1 MENEADLVRKK
12 LSYLSTLNEFDA
24 RHYIALWALEF
35 GWGGISKISK
45 ITGKSM
51 NTIRKGIYEI
61 ETNDNLNLKENGRL
75 RREGG
80 GRKRIADKNPEV
92 KKDIEN
98 ILEENT
104 AGDPMSKLRWTNKS
118 TYAIARELTSKGRN
132 ISEDTAG
139 RIIKQLGYSLQANI
153 KSKESGSSEERDSQF
168 RYINEQVKLFDKKN
182 MPVISVDTKKK
193 ELVGNF
199 KNNGRKWM
207 KKGKAEIV
215 NVYDF
220 ESLAEGRA
228 IPYGIYEVLRNNG
241 FVNVGISRD
250 TSEFAVESI
259 KQWWKNIGKK
269 NYQNA
274 KELLICADGGG
285 SNSSRSKLWK
295 FYLQKFANK
304 TGLKITVCH
313 FPPGTSKWNKIEH
326 KMFSFISMNWKGKP
340 LINYELIIN
349 LIEGTTTKK
358 GLKIK
363 AKIDKR
369 IYELGKKILEEE
381 FNKVNILEHEINP
394 KWNYTLSK
402 ISKLFLG
409 LP

>member
-1 MENEADLVRKK
+1 MK
-12 LSYLSTLNEFDA
+12 
-24 RHYIALWALEF
+24 
-35 GWGGISKISK
+35 
-45 ITGKSM
+45 
-51 NTIRKGIYEI
+51 
-61 ETNDNLNLKENGRL
+61 KENTDKLWLITLSECNEVQRRRLAGIKAIEIGRGGVLYVCKLTGMSHHTVIKGMREVRDTKREPITKL
-75 RREGG
+75 RKEGG
-80 GRKRIADKNPEV
+80 GRKKIIEKNPGV

-104 AGDPMSKLRWTNKS
+104 AGDPMSKLKWTNKS
-118 TYAIARELTSKGRN
+118 TYTIAKELNFRGKK
-132 ISEDTAG
+132 ISEVTTG

-153 KSKESGSSEERDSQF
+153 KSKENGSSEQRDSQF
-168 RYINEQVKLFDKKN
+168 KYINEQVKKFAKKN
-182 MPVISVDTKKK
+182 MPVISVGTKKK

-207 KKGKAEIV
+207 KKGKADIV

-220 ESLAEGRA
+220 EYLAKGKA
-228 IPYGIYEVLRNNG
+228 IPYGIYEVLKNNG
-241 FVNVGISRD
+241 FVNVGISHD

-259 KQWWKNIGKK
+259 RQWWKNIGKR
-269 NYQNA
+269 NYKHA

-285 SNSSRSKLWK
+285 SNASRSRLWK

-340 LINYELIIN
+340 LRNYEMIIN
-349 LIEGTTTKK
+349 LIEGTKTKK

-363 AKIDKR
+363 AKMNR
-369 IYELGKKILEEE
+369 NIYELKKKISEKEAS
-381 FNKVNILEHEINP
+381 KMNILNHKINP
-394 KWNYTLSK
+394 KWNYTLC
-402 ISKLFLG
+402 
-409 LP
+409 

>member
-24 RHYIALWALEF
+24 RHYIALWALES

-118 TYAIARELTSKGRN
+118 TYTIARELISKGKK
-132 ISEDTAG
+132 ISEVTTG

-153 KSKESGSSEERDSQF
+153 KSKENGSSEERDSQF

-199 KNNGRKWM
+199 KNNVRKWM

-215 NVYDF
+215 NIYDF
-220 ESLAEGRA
+220 EYLAKGKA
-228 IPYGIYEVLRNNG
+228 IPYGIYEVLKNNA
-241 FVNVGISRD
+241 FVNVGISHD

-259 KQWWKNIGKK
+259 RQWWKNIGKK
-269 NYQNA
+269 NYPNA
-274 KELLICADGGG
+274 NELLICADGGG
-285 SNSSRSKLWK
+285 SNASRSKLWK
-295 FYLQKFANK
+295 FYLQRFANK
-304 TGLKITVCH
+304 TGL
-313 FPPGTSKWNKIEH
+313 
-326 KMFSFISMNWKGKP
+326 
-340 LINYELIIN
+340 
-349 LIEGTTTKK
+349 
-358 GLKIK
+358 
-363 AKIDKR
+363 
-369 IYELGKKILEEE
+369 
-381 FNKVNILEHEINP
+381 
-394 KWNYTLSK
+394 
-402 ISKLFLG
+402 
-409 LP
+409 

>member
-1 MENEADLVRKK
+1 MKKEDLVRSK
-12 LSYLSTLNEFDA
+12 LHYLSSLNEVDA
-24 RHYIALWALEF
+24 RQYVGLWAIEL
-35 GWGGISKISK
+35 GWGGISKVNK
-45 ITGKSM
+45 ITNKAM
-51 NTIRKGIYEI
+51 DTIRKGIKEI
-61 ETNDNLNLKENGRL
+61 ESKKNIKQEGRL
-75 RREGG
+75 RRKGG
-80 GRKRIADKNPEV
+80 GRKNIVEKIPEV
-92 KKDIEN
+92 RKDIEN

-104 AGDPMSKLRWTNKS
+104 AGDPMSKLKWTNKS
-118 TYAIARELTSKGRN
+118 TYTIANELKN
-132 ISEDTAG
+132 KNQNVSEDTVG
-139 RIIKQLGYSLQANI
+139 RIIKKLGYSLQVNI

-168 RYINEQVKLFDKKN
+168 RYINEQVKIFEKKN

-199 KNNGRKWM
+199 KNNGRNWM

-220 ESLAEGRA
+220 EYLAKGKA
-228 IPYGIYEVLRNNG
+228 IPYGIYEVLKNNG
-241 FVNVGISRD
+241 FVNVGISHD

-259 KQWWKNIGKK
+259 RQWWKNIGKK
-269 NYQNA
+269 NYSNA

-285 SNSSRSKLWK
+285 SNASRSRLWK
-295 FYLQKFANK
+295 FYLQKFASK

-340 LINYELIIN
+340 LRNYELIIN

-363 AKIDKR
+363 AKMDKKL
-369 IYELGKKILEEE
+369 YELGKKISEKE
-381 FNKVNILEHEINP
+381 FNKIKLEEHKINP
-394 KWNYTLSK
+394 RWNYNLSK
-402 ISKLFLG
+402 I
-409 LP
+409 